1 MILDDNS
8 KFGLRALTR
17 AIGSIQ
23 ATPTQ
28 IRDLELFKPVYLSDT
43 KVDIERQ
50 DTTLKLV
57 QAKPRNGGTPDT
69 VPVKNRNIRTF
80 RIPHL
85 PVHDSVLAEDVQGL
99 RAFGTTE
106 AETVMAKVEAK
117 LADGKQNLEYTRE
130 HLMLGALL
138 GKILDADGSEIYDI
152 YQEFGLTRTTYD
164 MKLSTET
171 TEVGRQIDE
180 ALAKQRSA
188 LRGAAVTGWVAL
200 CGFEFIE
207 ALKYHQSVKPL
218 YERWREGAAYREA
231 DGINPI
237 EFVHNGIRFIHYTGN
252 FGKAKLDDDKAIL
265 LPTGPGRLYEEY
277 FAPANY
283 TETVNTVAL
292 PYYAKREPMKF
303 GKGYDL
309 EMQSNPLPLVL
320 RPDLVATL
328 TA

>member
-1 MILDDNS
+1 
-8 KFGLRALTR
+8 
-17 AIGSIQ
+17 
-23 ATPTQ
+23 
-28 IRDLELFKPVYLSDT
+28 
-43 KVDIERQ
+43 
-50 DTTLKLV
+50 
-57 QAKPRNGGTPDT
+57 
-69 VPVKNRNIRTF
+69 
-80 RIPHL
+80 
-85 PVHDSVLAEDVQGL
+85 
-99 RAFGTTE
+99 
-106 AETVMAKVEAK
+106 MAKVEAK

-152 YQEFGLTRTTYD
+152 YQEFGLTRKSYD
-164 MKLSTET
+164 MKLSTAT

-180 ALAKQRSA
+180 ALAKQRAA

-200 CGFEFIE
+200 CGFGFIE
-207 ALKYHQSVKPL
+207 ALKYHKSVKPL

>member
-17 AIGSIQ
+17 AIGTLE

-152 YQEFGLTRTTYD
+152 YKEFGLTRTSYD
-164 MKLSTET
+164 MKLSTAS

-180 ALAKQRSA
+180 ALAKQRSE

-200 CGFEFIE
+200 CGFGFIE
-207 ALKYHQSVKPL
+207 ALKYHKSVKPL
-218 YERWREGAAYREA
+218 YERWREGAAYRERHGRGCRQA
-231 DGINPI
+231 DGRRRNHFYRRKP
-237 EFVHNGIRFIHYTGN
+237 
-252 FGKAKLDDDKAIL
+252 
-265 LPTGPGRLYEEY
+265 RLC
-277 FAPANY
+277 
-283 TETVNTVAL
+283 
-292 PYYAKREPMKF
+292 
-303 GKGYDL
+303 
-309 EMQSNPLPLVL
+309 
-320 RPDLVATL
+320 RP
-328 TA
+328 

>member
-17 AIGSIQ
+17 AIGTIE

-57 QAKPRNGGTPDT
+57 QAKPRDGGTPDA

-117 LADGKQNLEYTRE
+117 LADGKQNLE
-130 HLMLGALL
+130 
-138 GKILDADGSEIYDI
+138 
-152 YQEFGLTRTTYD
+152 
-164 MKLSTET
+164 
-171 TEVGRQIDE
+171 
-180 ALAKQRSA
+180 
-188 LRGAAVTGWVAL
+188 
-200 CGFEFIE
+200 
-207 ALKYHQSVKPL
+207 
-218 YERWREGAAYREA
+218 
-231 DGINPI
+231 
-237 EFVHNGIRFIHYTGN
+237 
-252 FGKAKLDDDKAIL
+252 
-265 LPTGPGRLYEEY
+265 
-277 FAPANY
+277 
-283 TETVNTVAL
+283 
-292 PYYAKREPMKF
+292 
-303 GKGYDL
+303 
-309 EMQSNPLPLVL
+309 
-320 RPDLVATL
+320 
-328 TA
+328 

>member
-17 AIGSIQ
+17 AIGILE

-57 QAKPRNGGTPDT
+57 QAKPRDGGTPDT

-152 YQEFGLTRTTYD
+152 YQEFGLTRKSYD
-164 MKLSTET
+164 MKLSTAT

-207 ALKYHQSVKPL
+207 ALKYHKSVKPL

>member
-1 MILDDNS
+1 
-8 KFGLRALTR
+8 
-17 AIGSIQ
+17 
-23 ATPTQ
+23 
-28 IRDLELFKPVYLSDT
+28 
-43 KVDIERQ
+43 
-50 DTTLKLV
+50 
-57 QAKPRNGGTPDT
+57 
-69 VPVKNRNIRTF
+69 
-80 RIPHL
+80 
-85 PVHDSVLAEDVQGL
+85 
-99 RAFGTTE
+99 
-106 AETVMAKVEAK
+106 
-117 LADGKQNLEYTRE
+117 
-130 HLMLGALL
+130 
-138 GKILDADGSEIYDI
+138 
-152 YQEFGLTRTTYD
+152 

-180 ALAKQRSA
+180 ALAKQRAA

-200 CGFEFIE
+200 CGFGFIE
-207 ALKYHQSVKPL
+207 ALKYHKSVKPL

>member
-17 AIGSIQ
+17 AIGAIE

-57 QAKPRNGGTPDT
+57 QAKPRDGGTPDT

-138 GKILDADGSEIYDI
+138 GKILDADGSEIYNI
-152 YQEFGLTRTTYD
+152 YKEFGLTRKSYD

-200 CGFEFIE
+200 CGFGFIE
-207 ALKYHQSVKPL
+207 ALKYHKSVKPL

-231 DGINPI
+231 VVA
-237 EFVHNGIRFIHYTGN
+237 FVAVARVAGRALVVAQVGQCLFIG
-252 FGKAKLDDDKAIL
+252 
-265 LPTGPGRLYEEY
+265 LY
-277 FAPANY
+277 
-283 TETVNTVAL
+283 
-292 PYYAKREPMKF
+292 
-303 GKGYDL
+303 
-309 EMQSNPLPLVL
+309 PLPLSRRKGGAHVGVEDGFQAARTAEPYQFRL
-320 RPDLVATL
+320 AVQRVGHDLFAPP
-328 TA
+328 AFGH

>member
-1 MILDDNS
+1 MSITP
-8 KFGLRALTR
+8 RAPAR
-17 AIGSIQ
+17 
-23 ATPTQ
+23 
-28 IRDLELFKPVYLSDT
+28 
-43 KVDIERQ
+43 
-50 DTTLKLV
+50 
-57 QAKPRNGGTPDT
+57 
-69 VPVKNRNIRTF
+69 
-80 RIPHL
+80 
-85 PVHDSVLAEDVQGL
+85 
-99 RAFGTTE
+99 
-106 AETVMAKVEAK
+106 
-117 LADGKQNLEYTRE
+117 
-130 HLMLGALL
+130 
-138 GKILDADGSEIYDI
+138 
-152 YQEFGLTRTTYD
+152 
-164 MKLSTET
+164 
-171 TEVGRQIDE
+171 
-180 ALAKQRSA
+180 
-188 LRGAAVTGWVAL
+188 TGWVAL
-200 CGFEFIE
+200 CGFGFIE
-207 ALKYHQSVKPL
+207 ALKYHKSVKPL